1 MFSSPVFYKEV
12 KAQNR
17 QSTTAV
23 FAVHPVCFFCDALP
37 IGRNRRE
44 AYLPLSIKDIVSR
57 ETWFALLRFD
67 VSRETSKHVSF
78 FTEFSPQSLVPFLQ

>member
-23 FAVHPVCFFCDALP
+23 FTVHPVCFLRHTPDWQKPSENIPAL
-37 IGRNRRE
+37 INKG
-44 AYLPLSIKDIVSR
+44 IVSR